1 MVPQHQHTQI
11 QNIEQ
16 GEIIEQARGS
26 QIHTI
31 DAATQQVDTD
41 TGHRRIT
48 YSDGANTTKAAAAA
62 TAVKTCNT

>member
-31 DAATQQVDTD
+31 DAATQQVDT
-41 TGHRRIT
+41 GQRRIT
-48 YSDGANTTKAAAAA
+48 YSDGANTTKAAVAA
-62 TAVKTCNT
+62 TAVQTCNT